1 MSTGSGGHRDRDRD
15 IKKRAAIG
23 NTVRGFLSSGHS
35 RQDRYNDVCI
45 KNHASYIVICYT
57 LLLSYK
63 VFFIIYYFFYDKF
76 CFNILQYFALYIKSI
91 IKIHYTFMSFC

>member
-1 MSTGSGGHRDRDRD
+1 MLLILSFFIFLAFLQGDKNTRQDHQVSTGSGGHRERDRD
-15 IKKRAAIG
+15 IKKRATIG

-57 LLLSYK
+57 IVNL
-63 VFFIIYYFFYDKF
+63 
-76 CFNILQYFALYIKSI
+76 
-91 IKIHYTFMSFC
+91 